1 MKWQGKTALITGGV
15 SGIGFGI
22 ARAFSAA
29 GIDLILTYRNN
40 DYRQRAEAWFK
51 QHARAVPR
59 FVSLDVTDRRRW
71 AEIAVEVGPVHILV
85 NNAGVS
91 VFGPTDEAS
100 FADYD
105 WIMGVNFGGVV
116 NGLVTFIP
124 GMKAQGSGGHIV
136 NVASM
141 AAYLPGPQAGIYTAS
156 KFAVRGLTESLRFN
170 LAPHGIG
177 VSLMCPGLTKT
188 NAWDS
193 ALRRPADFAAS
204 GFAPP
209 DLGCARAIWHRV
221 RCRHGSSRSGRKD
234 PGRHDRE
241 PRDHFHPSGIRGG
254 LRGNPP
260 RLCRGAAPGAN
271 PRSTSAHRAAAPRGQ
286 SRCGSRQGNRLGRP
300 DLSELNPPAQR
311 IRTCRWNWRPSPEPA
326 APRPNAPSPCSP
338 RHAECRPPRCRDR
351 PH

>member
-1 MKWQGKTALITGGV
+1 MEWKGKTALITGGV

-29 GIDLILTYRNN
+29 GIDLILTYRNEE
-40 DYRQRAEAWFK
+40 YRIEAETWFK
-51 QHARAVPR
+51 RHSRPIPR
-59 FVSLDVTDRRRW
+59 FVALDVTDRGRW
-71 AEIAVEVGPVHILV
+71 AEIAVEAGSVHILV

-91 VFGPTDEAS
+91 VFGPTDAAS

-105 WIMGVNFGGVV
+105 WIMGVNLGGVV

-124 GMKAQGSGGHIV
+124 RIKAQGQGGHIV

-193 ALRRPADFAAS
+193 A
-204 GFAPP
+204 
-209 DLGCARAIWHRV
+209 RV
-221 RCRHGSSRSGRKD
+221 V
-234 PGRHDRE
+234 E
-241 PRDHFHPSGIRGG
+241 ARGG
-254 LRGNPP
+254 NPSP
-260 RLCRGAAPGAN
+260 
-271 PRSTSAHRAAAPRGQ
+271 APR
-286 SRCGSRQGNRLGRP
+286 
-300 DLSELNPPAQR
+300 AR
-311 IRTCRWNWRPSPEPA
+311 IRTCRWNWRTSREPA
-326 APRPNAPSPCSP
+326 APRPSAPSPCSP
-338 RHAECRPPRCRDR
+338 RHAECRPRRRRDR
-351 PH
+351 PHRICHGNARQRGSHPR

>member
-1 MKWQGKTALITGGV
+1 MEWKGKTALITGGV

-29 GIDLILTYRNN
+29 GMDLILTYRNAE
-40 DYRQRAEAWFK
+40 YRERAEAWFK
-51 QHARAVPR
+51 QHARAMPR

-71 AEIAVEVGPVHILV
+71 AEIAAQAGPVHILV

-91 VFGPTDEAS
+91 VFGPTDEAN

-124 GMKAQGSGGHIV
+124 VMKAQGSGGHIV

-170 LAPHGIG
+170 LAPYGIG

-209 DLGCARAIWHRV
+209 DRDALAQFGTAFDAGMDPLEVGEKTLAGMTENRAIIFTHPEFAEDFGEIHRACV
-221 RCRHGSSRSGRKD
+221 AAL
-234 PGRHDRE
+234 PRE
-241 PRDHFHPSGIRGG
+241 
-254 LRGNPP
+254 
-260 RLCRGAAPGAN
+260 AAPEARLHIERLRRAAN
-271 PRSTSAHRAAAPRGQ
+271 RAAAAGKVI
-286 SRCGSRQGNRLGRP
+286 GLE
-300 DLSELNPPAQR
+300 DL
-311 IRTCRWNWRPSPEPA
+311 T
-326 APRPNAPSPCSP
+326 
-338 RHAECRPPRCRDR
+338 
-351 PH
+351 

>member
-1 MKWQGKTALITGGV
+1 MDCNGKTALITGGV

-40 DYRQRAEAWFK
+40 DYRRQAQAWFE
-51 QHARAVPR
+51 QHARDVPR
-59 FVSLDVTDRRRW
+59 FLSLDVTDRRRW
-71 AEIAVEVGPVHILV
+71 AEIAEKSGPVHILV

-124 GMKAQGSGGHIV
+124 RMKAQGSGGHIV

-170 LAPHGIG
+170 LAHHGIG

-209 DLGCARAIWHRV
+209 DPELLAQFGTAFDAGMDPLEVGEKTLAGIIENRAIIFTHPEFAQDFGEIHRACV
-221 RCRHGSSRSGRKD
+221 DALPQEPTPEGRLHIE
-234 PGRHDRE
+234 RLRRE
-241 PRDHFHPSGIRGG
+241 
-254 LRGNPP
+254 
-260 RLCRGAAPGAN
+260 AN
-271 PRSTSAHRAAAPRGQ
+271 RAAAAGTVI
-286 SRCGSRQGNRLGRP
+286 GLG
-300 DLSELNPPAQR
+300 DL
-311 IRTCRWNWRPSPEPA
+311 T
-326 APRPNAPSPCSP
+326 
-338 RHAECRPPRCRDR
+338 
-351 PH
+351 

>member
-1 MKWQGKTALITGGV
+1 MDCNGKTALITGGV

-40 DYRQRAEAWFK
+40 DYRRQAQAWFE
-51 QHARAVPR
+51 QHARDVPR
-59 FVSLDVTDRRRW
+59 FLSLDVTDRRRW
-71 AEIAVEVGPVHILV
+71 AEIAEKSGPVHILV

-124 GMKAQGSGGHIV
+124 RMKAQGSGGHIV

-209 DLGCARAIWHRV
+209 DPEVLAQFGTAFDAGMDPLEVGEKTLAGIIENRAIIFTHPEFAQDFGEIHRACV
-221 RCRHGSSRSGRKD
+221 DALPQEPTPEGRLHIE
-234 PGRHDRE
+234 RLRRE
-241 PRDHFHPSGIRGG
+241 
-254 LRGNPP
+254 
-260 RLCRGAAPGAN
+260 AN
-271 PRSTSAHRAAAPRGQ
+271 RAAAAGKVI
-286 SRCGSRQGNRLGRP
+286 GLG
-300 DLSELNPPAQR
+300 DL
-311 IRTCRWNWRPSPEPA
+311 T
-326 APRPNAPSPCSP
+326 
-338 RHAECRPPRCRDR
+338 
-351 PH
+351 

>member
-1 MKWQGKTALITGGV
+1 MEWQGKTALITGGV

-29 GIDLILTYRNN
+29 GIDLVLTYRNE
-40 DYRQRAEAWFK
+40 DYRAQAEAWFK
-51 QHARAVPR
+51 GHARAIPR
-59 FVSLDVTDRRRW
+59 FVNLDVADRGRW
-71 AEIAVEVGPVHILV
+71 AEVAAQAGPVHILV

-91 VFGPTDEAS
+91 VFGPTDAAS

-124 GMKAQGSGGHIV
+124 RIKAQGPGGHIV

-156 KFAVRGLTESLRFN
+156 KFAVRGLTECLRFN

-188 NAWDS
+188 HAWDS
-193 ALRRPADFAAS
+193 ALKRPADFAAS

-209 DLGCARAIWHRV
+209 DPAALAQFGTAFEAGMDPLEVGEKTLAGMTENRAIIFTHPEFAEDFAEIHRDCV
-221 RCRHGSSRSGRKD
+221 AALPKESAPEARLHIERLR
-234 PGRHDRE
+234 RE
-241 PRDHFHPSGIRGG
+241 
-254 LRGNPP
+254 
-260 RLCRGAAPGAN
+260 AN
-271 PRSTSAHRAAAPRGQ
+271 RAAAAGKVI
-286 SRCGSRQGNRLGRP
+286 GLG
-300 DLSELNPPAQR
+300 DL
-311 IRTCRWNWRPSPEPA
+311 T
-326 APRPNAPSPCSP
+326 
-338 RHAECRPPRCRDR
+338 
-351 PH
+351 